1 MSASTQSDLKPPVG
15 DRDHALGPVDAT
27 VTFVEYG
34 DFECGDTIRAYPM
47 IKRVR
52 RELGDSI
59 RFVFR
64 NYPLVDTHPRAMLAA
79 EAAEAAGIQGKYWE
93 MHDRIFEH
101 PYALDRDVLVR
112 HAGQIGLDV
121 ERFESDLKGHMARG
135 RVEED
140 LASAK
145 ASHAPG
151 TPTFYINGRRHTGSD
166 DDDALLGALRDE
178 IDS

>member
-1 MSASTQSDLKPPVG
+1 MSQSMGSELTPPVG
-15 DRDHALGPVDAT
+15 DRDHALGPDDAPVT
-27 VTFVEYG
+27 VVEYG

-47 IKRVR
+47 LKRVR

-101 PYALDRDVLVR
+101 PYALDRGNLVS

-121 ERFESDLKGHMARG
+121 ARFDADLNVHRTRA

-140 LASAK
+140 RASGK
-145 ASHAPG
+145 ASGVPG
-151 TPTFYINGRRHTGSD
+151 TPTFFVNGRRYTGSD
-166 DDDALLGALRDE
+166 DEVELVSAVRDAMDY
-178 IDS
+178 